1 MAERIVLRIGSAKKM
16 SGKIQHTWNVICVK
30 KFTYPMPKPIEFRV
44 VSKTHLGASIK
55 ANNTM
60 FIQIDPDNLE
70 DPQLAQDTQL

>member
-1 MAERIVLRIGSAKKM
+1 VAERIVLRIGSAKKM

-55 ANNTM
+55 ANNTIKKM
-60 FIQIDPDNLE
+60 NDGWIIKTVYWLDPNYL
-70 DPQLAQDTQL
+70 